1 MVGGKDKQWNHP
13 WIVLGKRRKKY
24 VQDTLETRWKTRLD
38 TRPKPIVYGE
48 LQMIYRC
55 RKEKATISVCLI
67 YAGRQWTVV
76 ILDMKTPNFYC
87 DLQEWAKHTGRYREG
102 VDERDYA
109 TWKTRLRCA
118 FNKAPD
124 IQEVKDMTNLDAVQ
138 PFRVYRLLP
147 KKRKFPF
154 LRLIY

>member
-1 MVGGKDKQWNHP
+1 MQEDK
-13 WIVLGKRRKKY
+13 
-24 VQDTLETRWKTRLD
+24 
-38 TRPKPIVYGE
+38 
-48 LQMIYRC
+48 
-55 RKEKATISVCLI
+55 
-67 YAGRQWTVV
+67 WTVV
-76 ILDMKTPNFYC
+76 ILNMKTPNFYC

-147 KKRKFPF
+147 KKRKFPL
-154 LRLIY
+154 LRLLY

>member
-1 MVGGKDKQWNHP
+1 MDSRNF
-13 WIVLGKRRKKY
+13 KY
-24 VQDTLETRWKTRLD
+24 EN
-38 TRPKPIVYGE
+38 IFF
-48 LQMIYRC
+48 C
-55 RKEKATISVCLI
+55 
-67 YAGRQWTVV
+67 
-76 ILDMKTPNFYC
+76 C

-147 KKRKFPF
+147 KKRKFSF
-154 LRLIY
+154 LWLLYWP

>member
-1 MVGGKDKQWNHP
+1 MNLKIMKMNVF
-13 WIVLGKRRKKY
+13 
-24 VQDTLETRWKTRLD
+24 
-38 TRPKPIVYGE
+38 
-48 LQMIYRC
+48 MIY
-55 RKEKATISVCLI
+55 
-67 YAGRQWTVV
+67 
-76 ILDMKTPNFYC
+76 P
-87 DLQEWAKHTGRYREG
+87 QEWAKHTGRYREG

-147 KKRKFPF
+147 KKRKLVIFF
-154 LRLIY
+154 LAKSCSINYMLRNSVKHTSQLDFLYVLLLASKRLPGLDSTPAESPVHIKEEPLDMTYVQEVMKLNLFVLFVKEKG